1 MRSYQTSIIAF
12 TWSALGSTTNPAL
25 LSSNEYSTTS
35 EISSLIREVRSTGC
49 GRAGVMAVCIGTDT
63 VEGVDGTGIGII
75 FGVLIF
81 SSDIEVVFIGVL
93 EDIFS
98 FCSFSL
104 RSFNEFDE
112 FVEFEKSAVGVGIG
126 ANGFLTTIGDSP
138 SPPLAPNECFFT
150 GRPSKPLLPLNDTG
164 I

>member
-1 MRSYQTSIIAF
+1 M
-12 TWSALGSTTNPAL
+12 WSALGSTNPAL

-35 EISSLIREVRSTGC
+35 EISSLIRAVRSTGC

-63 VEGVDGTGIGII
+63 VEGVDGSGIGII
-75 FGVLIF
+75 FGVIT

-93 EDIFS
+93 EDDIFS
-98 FCSFSL
+98 FCSFSF

-112 FVEFEKSAVGVGIG
+112 FAEFEKSAVGVGIG

-138 SPPLAPNECFFT
+138 SPALAPNECFFT
-150 GRPSKPLLPLNDTG
+150 GRRPSKPLLPLNNTG